1 MTFIVLF
8 ISAVWIQPPL
18 PRFLQHQQQNHN
30 IKFWGQ
36 LFIFNK
42 LVTNGHMFFFFLHF
56 ILFDIIPFITNW
68 HIIIF
73 FLFYLCYFL
82 YFFTFFLLS
91 LNLDQL
97 TLFTYVLIAFFSEHV
112 QINHF
117 KRLSLILEWLHFM
130 RTVNL

>member
-42 LVTNGHMFFFFLHF
+42 LVTNGHMFFFFS
-56 ILFDIIPFITNW
+56 I
-68 HIIIF
+68 
-73 FLFYLCYFL
+73 LFYLTSYLLLLIDISLFFFILLMLFFVFL
-82 YFFTFFLLS
+82 YFFSSFSQLGSAHSFYICINCFFFWTCPNQSFQTTLSHLRVTTFYE
-91 LNLDQL
+91 DC
-97 TLFTYVLIAFFSEHV
+97 
-112 QINHF
+112 
-117 KRLSLILEWLHFM
+117 
-130 RTVNL
+130 